1 MSFRSILDLLGIA
14 MLVLPASLAL
24 AGDPIPPEE
33 SLEGAY
39 PTIDTFSPYAG
50 RDFPNRPFWGDTH
63 VHTALSMDAGAF
75 GARLSYSGAE
85 LRTVPC
91 LRQAD
96 APLTE
101 QADLQAWT
109 HL

>member
-75 GARLSYSGAE
+75 GARLSP
-85 LRTVPC
+85 R
-91 LRQAD
+91 D
-96 APLTE
+96 AYRFAKGE
-101 QADLQAWT
+101 
-109 HL
+109 